1 VTTVRG
7 SQRRT
12 VINVPVRWYS
22 IPLQLRYKARS
33 KQGLVQGFGQTR
45 MMSSGEIIFTAG
57 DGLKPGMNTEIVLN
71 WPRLLEGRIRLQLVL
86 EATITDN
93 RDGVAH
99 ARVALYDFRT
109 AGLAE
114 EKKELK

>member
-1 VTTVRG
+1 
-7 SQRRT
+7 
-12 VINVPVRWYS
+12 
-22 IPLQLRYKARS
+22 
-33 KQGLVQGFGQTR
+33 
-45 MMSSGEIIFTAG
+45 
-57 DGLKPGMNTEIVLN
+57 MNAEIVLD
-71 WPRLLEGRIRLQLVL
+71 WPRLLEGRIHLRLVL

-114 EKKELK
+114 EKKEVK